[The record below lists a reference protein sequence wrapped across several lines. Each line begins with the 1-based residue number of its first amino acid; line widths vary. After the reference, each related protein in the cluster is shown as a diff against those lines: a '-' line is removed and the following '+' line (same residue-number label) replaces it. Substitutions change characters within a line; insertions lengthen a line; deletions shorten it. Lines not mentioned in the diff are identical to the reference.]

1 MANTYTLIEAKTL
14 TTNQA
19 TVDFTGIPQTYTDL
33 LVKVSAK
40 SNRTSYSDMILR
52 FNSDSTTY
60 YNKRTFG
67 ESGTVS
73 SDTSEHTNFAG
84 TNTGSYQFCNAEYYI
99 PDYTSALNKSWV
111 VFNVSAYNHANGAF
125 ITYGGGSWD
134 GGTAITSLQITDIAN
149 TMQADSTFYLYGI

>member
-14 TTNQA
+14 TSSSA
-19 TVDFTGIPQTYTDL
+19 TVDFTNIPQTYTDL

-40 SNRTSYSDMILR
+40 SNRTSFSDMIIR

-60 YNKRTFG
+60 YNRRMYADTG
-67 ESGTVS
+67 NVNH
-73 SDTSEHTNFAG
+73 DTSEHTNYAG

-99 PDYTSALNKSWV
+99 PDYTSARNKSWV
-111 VFNVSAYNHANGAF
+111 VRTVSAMNHANNAF
-125 ITYGGGSWD
+125 TTLASGSWD
-134 GGTAITSLQITDIAN
+134 GATAITSLQITDIVT